1 MLLKKGDILY
11 LLIEYSDKKGF
22 KERPV
27 VVISKHN
34 NELNYLEISSRNYL
48 ENEEFTVK
56 LLKNDYCLPKDSF
69 VKLWKIGTIDESV
82 LDEDILIFDKL
93 NSQDLSKIIEKLN
106 KYFSQ
111 DW

>member
-11 LLIEYSDKKGF
+11 LVVEYSDKKGL

-27 VVISKHN
+27 IVISKHN
-34 NELNYLEISSRNYL
+34 NEFNYLELSSRNYL
-48 ENEEFTVK
+48 ENDEFVVK
-56 LLKNDYCLPKDSF
+56 LLQSDYFLPKDSY
-69 VKLWKIGTIDESV
+69 VKIWKIDTIDESAI
-82 LDEDILIFDKL
+82 DEDILILDKL
-93 NSQDLSKIIEKLN
+93 KPDDLNKILEKLN